1 MNYIFFNIGKTPNY
15 LNYSINSVLSL
26 EKDARVIFCS
36 DKETS
41 IKGIESLNTDYL
53 EGFSEK
59 QEQILKI
66 FSKLNFDQNPLWYSS
81 ILRVYALNFVSKHL
95 NLKALLILIMTCFFT
110 RILKN

>member
-41 IKGIESLNTDYL
+41 IRNRIFKYGLSRR
-53 EGFSEK
+53 FSEK
-59 QEQILKI
+59 QNK
-66 FSKLNFDQNPLWYSS
+66 F
-81 ILRVYALNFVSKHL
+81 
-95 NLKALLILIMTCFFT
+95 
-110 RILKN
+110 